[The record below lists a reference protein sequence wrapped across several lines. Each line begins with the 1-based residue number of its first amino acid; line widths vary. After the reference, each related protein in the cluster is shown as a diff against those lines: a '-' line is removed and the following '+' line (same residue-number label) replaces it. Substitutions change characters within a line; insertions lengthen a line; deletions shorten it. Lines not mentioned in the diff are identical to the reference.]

1 MTAATVCSWAHLR
14 TSVSQ
19 QSRAD
24 STANVARYR
33 NLFGARRRLELERE
47 IVIREGVE
55 QIVAL
60 ALHQLR
66 RLPVE
71 ADQHSRLAPPLAP
84 SAARV
89 QLNFSVSGSAIGLSA
104 SRR

>member
-1 MTAATVCSWAHLR
+1 
-14 TSVSQ
+14 
-19 QSRAD
+19 
-24 STANVARYR
+24 VARYR
-33 NLFGARRRLELERE
+33 HLFGARRRLELERE
-47 IVIREGVE
+47 VVIREGVE

-89 QLNFSVSGSAIGLSA
+89 QLNFSVSGSALGLSA
-104 SRR
+104 SRQ